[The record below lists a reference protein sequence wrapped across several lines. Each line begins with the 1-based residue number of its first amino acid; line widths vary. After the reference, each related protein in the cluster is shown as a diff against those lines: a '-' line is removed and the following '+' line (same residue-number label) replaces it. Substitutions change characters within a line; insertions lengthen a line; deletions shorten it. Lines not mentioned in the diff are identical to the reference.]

1 MRHPKTVKGSRT
13 LTSWNS
19 PTNAAF
25 FMIEQNIRNLVNTA
39 EITRIEEAEQTG
51 SDGPA
56 GYASATPLVCVL
68 DGYNEI
74 IPSVAIPKMPYFRPQ
89 AGKAAIIMDPQPG
102 DKALAVFA
110 KHDSSNVVSGKNA
123 TVQPGSFRIYDMA
136 DGFLLNGF
144 LGETPEIWL
153 RLDPVSGDISLSTKS
168 ADVDISCRESGDIEI
183 RTGSGNVNVI
193 ATDKIR
199 IAAPDIVLD
208 GNVRVTGNHSVEGR
222 SHGRNG
228 GPAVFSTGI
237 VNESGGI
244 ANSGGI
250 TNAGGVSNSGGA
262 VSSNG
267 VTLETHTHTGVLPGG
282 GNTGSP
288 NTGS

>member
-1 MRHPKTVKGSRT
+1 MRHETIVKGSRT

-25 FMIEQNIRNLVNTA
+25 FMIEQNIRSLVNTA
-39 EITRIEEAEQTG
+39 DITRIEEAEQTG
-51 SDGPA
+51 SEGPA
-56 GYASATPLVCVL
+56 GYAKATPLVRMI
-68 DGYNEI
+68 DGFNVT
-74 IPSVAIPKMPYFRPQ
+74 IPSTRLPKMPFFRPQ

-110 KHDSSNVVSGKNA
+110 KHDSSNVKSGNNE
-123 TVQPGSFRIYDMA
+123 TVHPGSFRAYDMA

-153 RLDPVSGDISLSTKS
+153 RLDPVSGDISLSTK
-168 ADVDISCRESGDIEI
+168 AANVDVSCRESGDIEI
-183 RTGSGNVNVI
+183 RTGSGNVSVI
-193 ATDKIR
+193 ATDRIR
-199 IAAPDIVLD
+199 LAAPDIVLD

-222 SHGRNG
+222 SQGRGG

-244 ANSGGI
+244 V
-250 TNAGGVSNSGGA
+250 NAGGVSNSGGA

-282 GNTGSP
+282 GDTGGP
-288 NTGS
+288 NSGR